1 MKKSPSS
8 DSGIAHQSTQNMA
21 AGVSPLQYA
30 LLFLAIFFI
39 LQPCQARLYS
49 VHDDIILLDNST
61 IHNVIYD
68 SPVAWIV
75 EFYSTWCGHCQA
87 FAPTW
92 KKVAQV
98 VRGKTLY
105 NFSFRLL
112 LTLI

>member
-1 MKKSPSS
+1 
-8 DSGIAHQSTQNMA
+8 MA

-30 LLFLAIFFI
+30 LLFIAIFFI
-39 LQPCQARLYS
+39 LQQCQARLYS

-98 VRGKTLY
+98 VRGKSLY